1 MRRCLA
7 QIQGMKTVATLS
19 ALVVASLSSLLLAGC
34 AATSHPTT
42 RSVLGTPRSTTSLEA
57 VVDQPGPVT
66 VETVISARWQVDRS
80 GLVDLDDPRAK
91 AAHLTDGPEP
101 IDLFIHVIRHPQK
114 GVFLVDSG
122 VEHAF
127 ISDPSHALVHGMF
140 GNIAHLER
148 MVVERDMAALL
159 AGEQAPVQAVLLTH
173 LHLDH
178 VLGLR
183 DVPSSVPV
191 FVGAGDPEDTS
202 FMNLFQKG
210 VYDAAL
216 EGKGPLRE
224 VRFAPDPDGTFAG
237 VADVLGDGSLWA
249 ISVPGHTPGS
259 MAFVARTPR
268 GPVLLTGDACHT
280 AWGWQHGVGPGTFSD
295 DVGAS
300 AESLARL
307 ERFAARHP
315 GMEVRLGHQELVA
328 ATAAR

>member
-1 MRRCLA
+1 
-7 QIQGMKTVATLS
+7 MKTAAILATL
-19 ALVVASLSSLLLAGC
+19 AVASLASLPLFAGC

-42 RSVLGTPRSTTSLEA
+42 PASLGTASSTSSLEA
-57 VVDQPGPVT
+57 VVDHPGPVT
-66 VETVISARWQVDRS
+66 VETVVSARWQVDRS
-80 GLVDLDDPRAK
+80 GLIDLGDPRAK
-91 AAHLTDGPEP
+91 AAQLTDGPEP
-101 IDLFIHVIRHPQK
+101 IDLYVHVIRHPQK
-114 GVFLVDSG
+114 GVFVVDSG

-127 ISDPSHALVHGMF
+127 VADPPHALLHGMF
-140 GNIAHLER
+140 GTMAHLDR
-148 MVVERDMAALL
+148 MTVDRDMATLL
-159 AGEQAPVQAVLLTH
+159 ASEQAPVQAVFLTH

-191 FVGAGDPEDTS
+191 FVGAGDAEDTS
-202 FMNLFQKG
+202 FMNLFEKG

-216 EGKGPLRE
+216 EGKGPLHE
-224 VRFAPDPDGTFAG
+224 VRFASDPDGTFAG

-259 MAFVARTPR
+259 MAFVARTPE

-295 DVGAS
+295 NVPAS

-307 ERFAARHP
+307 QRFAARHP
-315 GMEVRLGHQELVA
+315 GIDVRLGHQELPRPDQA
-328 ATAAR
+328 GAYSARAMQ